1 MKTSNRF
8 YNNKNNNNNNN
19 NNNDFKPN
27 RFVSKQVNEERSKK
41 QKEEEFLKSLH
52 SSESFP
58 ELSTNKN
65 KNNDNNESQ
74 QRINYMNAMN
84 NDKVKENKHENK
96 NDKNDKTDD
105 LPPPGCVCIQYDKK
119 TKQQVWIY
127 GKNTTSISSEEKE
140 ENPYDVF
147 QRFVNVYQTRKY
159 EYIRNWGFD
168 DYDKMFLYQ
177 NYDYEYFDK
186 LDEDI
191 ERDMESYYQSNT
203 YSNNYDNDYDN
214 REELY

>member
-8 YNNKNNNNNNN
+8 YNNNNN

-65 KNNDNNESQ
+65 KNSDNNESR

-96 NDKNDKTDD
+96 NDKTDD
-105 LPPPGCVCIQYDKK
+105 LPPTGCVCIQYDEK

-191 ERDMESYYQSNT
+191 ERNMESYYQSNT